1 MQKTSELYKEL
12 RAAGAGIEKRLAIG
26 ETGSL
31 IDRKG
36 DRITF
41 GGTRILVASSG
52 AEGGYDESIVNTIA
66 TQGEVFPDGKPG
78 VGGTQAAQIDVDM
91 YAPAGEIPRQ
101 ARLAPYVR
109 LTDGQ
114 RHSEW
119 IPQGVFYVDTREDR
133 NPEGLRRIK
142 LHGFDAML
150 KAEQPYPESR
160 IDWPGLDREVVGEIA
175 AAMAVTVD
183 PRTWEIMTAGYRIPY
198 PADYSCRETLGY
210 IGSMYAGNWIMNDTG
225 ELLLIPLWTLPE
237 ETRLLVA
244 ADRRAITFGGVRIR
258 V

>member
-91 YAPAGEIPRQ
+91 YAPAGQIPRQ
-101 ARLAPYVR
+101 A
-109 LTDGQ
+109 Q
-114 RHSEW
+114 
-119 IPQGVFYVDTREDR
+119 
-133 NPEGLRRIK
+133 
-142 LHGFDAML
+142 
-150 KAEQPYPESR
+150 
-160 IDWPGLDREVVGEIA
+160 
-175 AAMAVTVD
+175 
-183 PRTWEIMTAGYRIPY
+183 
-198 PADYSCRETLGY
+198 
-210 IGSMYAGNWIMNDTG
+210 IG
-225 ELLLIPLWTLPE
+225 
-237 ETRLLVA
+237 
-244 ADRRAITFGGVRIR
+244 RAHV
-258 V
+258 